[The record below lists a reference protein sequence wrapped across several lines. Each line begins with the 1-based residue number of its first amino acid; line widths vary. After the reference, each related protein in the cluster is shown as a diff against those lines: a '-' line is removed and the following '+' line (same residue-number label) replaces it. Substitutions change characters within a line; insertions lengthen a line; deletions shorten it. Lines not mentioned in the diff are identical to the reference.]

1 MDSDA
6 RAQARFDH
14 GQLVVVELGGR
25 ELVFR
30 PLAPSEAH
38 RVAARVAGDPA
49 EALDVCLAAC
59 RAACLSPLEDFD
71 RLADIYPL
79 AFSGDAG
86 VIGELIRLAQGAATL
101 RVKEG
106 AGRWKRADRNP
117 GRMAENLLA
126 FKAYQGGDYDA
137 AAFAGAL
144 TVAEWMQSTKGIF
157 NMFMALLK
165 ALSRRR

>member
-1 MDSDA
+1 MLDLA
-6 RAQARFDH
+6 RARLEH
-14 GQLVVVELGGR
+14 GRLVVVELDGC

-38 RVAARVAGDPA
+38 RVATLVAAAPED
-49 EALDVCLAAC
+49 ALDACIEAC
-59 RAACLSPLEDFD
+59 RGACLSPPDVFD
-71 RLADIYPL
+71 RLAGIYPL
-79 AFSGDAG
+79 AFSGDDG

-106 AGRWKRADRNP
+106 VSRWKRADRNP

-126 FKAYQGGDYDA
+126 FKAYQGGDYSAD
-137 AAFAGAL
+137 AFAGAL

-165 ALSRRR
+165 ALARRR

>member
-1 MDSDA
+1 MLDH
-6 RAQARFDH
+6 AQARLEY
-14 GQLVVVELGGR
+14 GRLVVVELDGC

-38 RVAARVAGDPA
+38 RIVALA
-49 EALDVCLAAC
+49 ESAPEVALDASIAAC
-59 RAACLSPLEDFD
+59 RGACLSGPDDFD
-71 RLADIYPL
+71 RLANIYPL
-79 AFSGDAG
+79 AFSGEDG

-106 AGRWKRADRNP
+106 VGRWRRADRNP

-126 FKAYQGGDYDA
+126 FKAYQGGDYGA
-137 AAFAGAL
+137 AEFAGAL
-144 TVAEWMQSTKGIF
+144 TVAEWMQATKGIF

>member
-1 MDSDA
+1 MAFDYAAA
-6 RAQARFDH
+6 RLEH
-14 GQLVVVELGGR
+14 GQLVVVELDGR

-30 PLAPSEAH
+30 PLAPAEAH
-38 RVAARVAGDPA
+38 RVAALATARPED
-49 EALDVCLAAC
+49 ALELCLTTC
-59 RAACLSPLEDFD
+59 RGACLSDPALFD

-79 AFSGDAG
+79 AFSGDEG

-106 AGRWKRADRNP
+106 VRSWKGADRNP

-126 FKAYQGGDYDA
+126 FKAYNGGDYTA

-144 TVAEWMQSTKGIF
+144 TVAEWMQVTKGVF
-157 NMFMALLK
+157 NMFAALLK
-165 ALSRRR
+165 ALSRKR